1 MNGCGGDASRFASS
15 RVALSDSGAT
25 SSWSFSE
32 NLKWGLRAMITGIAA
47 DSPLQAAK
55 ELLSIHQLWGR
66 LNLPGKPARSCRS
79 PFREDRNPSF
89 SIYDGG
95 RKWKDHATG
104 EGGDAADFVA
114 VAFGISNEEACRK
127 LIELA
132 GVIPQVPHFTR
143 RESESDDAKRSFR
156 LELPALIPYSE
167 ELAQRV
173 AKSRCLDTTA
183 VEFAYHWL
191 KTLVF
196 AAVCETPSWILTDAS
211 RRSAEARRIDR
222 KPYPATATLSQR
234 KSHSL
239 HGSSK
244 SWPVGLLPP
253 GFEEDWL
260 RRHCHKILLV
270 EGGPDYLAACQ
281 LIAESAENVLP
292 VAMLGASA
300 TICQDA
306 LSYFAGKHVTVVGH
320 PDEAGRAA
328 VMRWAQQIKAAGGVV
343 RSIQLKKGD
352 LCDIVAA
359 GATHN
364 DLGLF

>member
-1 MNGCGGDASRFASS
+1 M
-15 RVALSDSGAT
+15 LDSH
-25 SSWSFSE
+25 
-32 NLKWGLRAMITGIAA
+32 RC
-47 DSPLQAAK
+47 
-55 ELLSIHQLWGR
+55 LSIDAQ
-66 LNLPGKPARSCRS
+66 KPAGLTGS
-79 PFREDRNPSF
+79 P
-89 SIYDGG
+89 
-95 RKWKDHATG
+95 
-104 EGGDAADFVA
+104 
-114 VAFGISNEEACRK
+114 
-127 LIELA
+127 
-132 GVIPQVPHFTR
+132 IPL
-143 RESESDDAKRSFR
+143 S
-156 LELPALIPYSE
+156 
-167 ELAQRV
+167 
-173 AKSRCLDTTA
+173 
-183 VEFAYHWL
+183 
-191 KTLVF
+191 
-196 AAVCETPSWILTDAS
+196 
-211 RRSAEARRIDR
+211 
-222 KPYPATATLSQR
+222 ATLGER

-239 HGSSK
+239 RGSSK
-244 SWPVGLLPP
+244 SWPVGILPL
-253 GFEEDWL
+253 GFEENWL

-328 VMRWAQQIKAAGGVV
+328 AMRWAQQIKAAGGVV